1 MPSTPLSDQKLR
13 DLSLSTQF
21 SALTFRTNT
30 TTIQAP
36 APRTAR
42 ARVVPMKQSIPQSG
56 DAVKIRKDLNYL
68 LIVVKKALNSNRITD
83 EERCEFKKTVQE
95 MSDRSMTSSVKQ
107 MENDLKILNGI
118 KQKLI

>member
-30 TTIQAP
+30 TSIQAP

-56 DAVKIRKDLNYL
+56 DAVKIRKDLNHL